1 MLNAQNYE
9 KKSYRFSVS
18 VVSKLMNTEFQGL
31 RERKTPFF
39 HLPDETSLTSRD
51 TCKEVKS

>member
-51 TCKEVKS
+51 TCKKLKS